1 MNMKKLIAATTL
13 LACVGGASAQAY
25 VGGAL
30 GITNQDVDCQGAS
43 KCDKNA
49 FGGKIYAGYSID
61 PIFALEAGYANF
73 GKFSA
78 SGNATGIGQVDVDL
92 RSSAVFIL
100 GAIRG
105 NVAQDMKL
113 VGRLGMANVTS
124 KINVSAL
131 GSSGSDSMSEISAY
145 YGIGL
150 EYSFSKNLS
159 GSVEADFTKAADVA
173 ETGNG
178 LIRMI
183 SVGAQYRF

>member
-1 MNMKKLIAATTL
+1 MDMKKLIAAAAL
-13 LACVGGASAQAY
+13 LTCVGGASAQVY

-30 GITNQDVDCQGAS
+30 GATNQDVDCQGAS

-49 FGGKIYAGYSID
+49 VGGKLYAGYAID
-61 PIFALEAGYANF
+61 PVFALEAGYANF
-73 GKFSA
+73 GKFST
-78 SGNATGIGQVDVDL
+78 SGNVSGVGLVSVDL

-105 NVAQDMKL
+105 TVAPDMKL

-124 KINVSAL
+124 KIDSA
-131 GSSGSDSMSEISAY
+131 SGTDSMSEISAY

-150 EYSFSKNLS
+150 EYTINKNLS
-159 GSVEADFTKAADVA
+159 ASVEADFTKAADVA

>member
-1 MNMKKLIAATTL
+1 MDMKKLIAAAAL
-13 LACVGGASAQAY
+13 LACVGGASAQVY

-30 GITNQDVDCQGAS
+30 GATNQDVDCQGAS

-49 FGGKIYAGYSID
+49 VGGKLYAGYAID
-61 PIFALEAGYANF
+61 PVFALEAGYANF

-78 SGNATGIGQVDVDL
+78 SGTVSGLGLVPLDL

-105 NVAQDMKL
+105 AVVPDMKL

-124 KINVSAL
+124 KIDVSAP
-131 GSSGSDSMSEISAY
+131 SVSGTDSMSEISAY

-150 EYSFSKNLS
+150 EYTINKNLS
-159 GSVEADFTKAADVA
+159 ASVEADFTKSADVA